1 MDQIQTVV
9 LGAGVVGLAV
19 ARELAIQGQEVIV
32 LESADAFGTGTSSR
46 NSEVIHAGIYYPA
59 GSLKAKLC
67 VQGRH
72 MLYAYCQ
79 ERQIPHKA
87 CGKLIVAT
95 SEAQVAQLAAI
106 QAKAA
111 FNGVLG
117 DDQLRLLSAAQAQ
130 AMEPDLKCEAALW
143 SPSTGIVDSHAL
155 MLSFLGDFENAS
167 GILALNSEF
176 ASAQIVRDSGKSRF
190 IIRTQDGTEIWA
202 ENVINSTGLV
212 APIVARQF
220 AGMALAHLPRAYYA
234 KGNYFS
240 LSGRS
245 PFSRLIYPVPE
256 AAGLGVHLT
265 LDMAG
270 QAKFGPDVEWVD
282 SPDKLHVDPGRGDA
296 FYAEVRKYWPGLK
309 DGALIPSYAG
319 IRPKINSPQETAA
332 DFCIMGPAE
341 HGVDGLVHLFGIES
355 PGLTSSLAILVHLFG
370 IESPG
375 LTSSLAISQA
385 VAQALQ
391 ANA

>member
-111 FNGVLG
+111 VNGVLG

-202 ENVINSTGLV
+202 ENVVNSTGLV

-220 AGMALAHLPRAYYA
+220 AGMPLAHLPRAYYA

-341 HGVDGLVHLFGIES
+341 HGVHG
-355 PGLTSSLAILVHLFG
+355 LVHLFG

>member
-111 FNGVLG
+111 VNGVLG

-220 AGMALAHLPRAYYA
+220 AGMAQAHLPRAYYA

-341 HGVDGLVHLFGIES
+341 HGVHG
-355 PGLTSSLAILVHLFG
+355 LVHLFG